1 MKLEKDFYL
10 SEDVVQVSKDLLGKY
25 LYTKIDGK
33 ITAGIITETE
43 AYAGET
49 DKASH
54 AYNNRR
60 PKRTEIMFA
69 DGGLS
74 YVYLCYGIHHLFNV
88 VTNYKNVPHAVLI
101 IAIKPVE
108 GIKTI
113 LKRRNISPKGDIFE
127 YVKNDKKNKIAG
139 GPGTVSQALGI
150 RTEHS
155 GLDLTGNKIW
165 IEDKGIK
172 VSKKDIIVGPRVGVD
187 YAAEDAKLPYRFIVN
202 L

>member
-1 MKLEKDFYL
+1 M
-10 SEDVVQVSKDLLGKY
+10 
-25 LYTKIDGK
+25 
-33 ITAGIITETE
+33 
-43 AYAGET
+43 
-49 DKASH
+49 
-54 AYNNRR
+54 
-60 PKRTEIMFA
+60 
-69 DGGLS
+69 
-74 YVYLCYGIHHLFNV
+74 
-88 VTNYKNVPHAVLI
+88 
-101 IAIKPVE
+101 
-108 GIKTI
+108 
-113 LKRRNISPKGDIFE
+113 
-127 YVKNDKKNKIAG
+127 AG